1 MIKVLIADDHTIVRD
16 GLKQILDDAG
26 NISVVAEAADGREV
40 IDLVRRHHPD
50 VVLLD
55 ISMPG
60 RGGLD
65 VLKDL
70 TNMQPAPAT
79 LVLTMHPEEHYAVR
93 AVRAGAAGYLTK
105 SSAAEELVD
114 AIRKVAGGGRYVTQS
129 VGERLLMEFQRSG
142 EQLTYETLSD
152 REHQVMCLIARGLRV
167 ADIAEE
173 LSLSAKTISTYRS
186 RILKKL
192 DLKTN
197 AEIVRY
203 AINEGLVS

>member
-16 GLKQILDDAG
+16 GIKQILDDAG

-40 IDLVRRHHPD
+40 VDLVRRHRPD

-70 TNMQPAPAT
+70 SVMQPGPAT

-114 AIRKVAGGGRYVTQS
+114 AIRRVARGGRYVTQS

-142 EQLTYETLSD
+142 EQPTYETLSD
-152 REHQVMCLIARGLRV
+152 REHQVMCLIARGMRV

-173 LSLSAKTISTYRS
+173 LSLSSKTISTYRS

-203 AINEGLVS
+203 AINEGLM

>member
-1 MIKVLIADDHTIVRD
+1 MITVLIADDHTIVRH
-16 GLKQILDDAG
+16 GLRQILDDAG
-26 NISVVAEAADGREV
+26 NISVVAEAADGRDV
-40 IDLVRRHHPD
+40 IDLVRTHHPD

-60 RGGLD
+60 RGGLE

-70 TNMQPAPAT
+70 AVMKPGPAT
-79 LVLTMHPEEHYAVR
+79 LILTMHPEEHYAVR

-105 SSAAEELVD
+105 ASAADELVN
-114 AIRKVAGGGRYVTQS
+114 AIRKVARGGRYVTPS

-142 EQLTYETLSD
+142 QQPTHEALSD
-152 REHQVMCLIARGLRV
+152 REHQVMCLIARGMRV
-167 ADIAEE
+167 AEIAEE
-173 LSLSAKTISTYRS
+173 LHLSSKTISTYRS

-203 AINEGLVS
+203 VIDEGLIT